1 MSDHKTDD
9 QRHEEE
15 LPHLHTTTAHVHEDS
30 DVSISALG
38 MFLAALAITM
48 IVTGV
53 LVVGLFDIFLD
64 QAEEADISPS
74 PLAESGEPPA
84 PPGPLLQVAE
94 RLDLR
99 LHRESQEK
107 LIHETTWI
115 DRDRGVVRI
124 PIERA
129 IEITAERGL
138 PDWPPVAQGVG
149 GGSEA
154 SQ

>member
-1 MSDHKTDD
+1 MAD
-9 QRHEEE
+9 QDEI
-15 LPHLHTTTAHVHEDS
+15 PHLHTTAAHVHEGS
-30 DVSISALG
+30 DVSIKGLG
-38 MFLAALAITM
+38 IFLAALAITM

-53 LVVGLFDIFLD
+53 LMVGLFDIFLEE
-64 QAEEADISPS
+64 AEEADVSPS

-99 LHRESQEK
+99 LHREAQEK
-107 LIHETTWI
+107 LIQEPAWI

-129 IEITAERGL
+129 IELTAERGF
-138 PDWPPVAQGVG
+138 PDWPPVAQGVATEG
-149 GGSEA
+149 EA

>member
-1 MSDHKTDD
+1 MAD
-9 QRHEEE
+9 QDEI
-15 LPHLHTTTAHVHEDS
+15 PHLHTTAAHVHEGS
-30 DVSISALG
+30 DFSIKGLG
-38 MFLAALAITM
+38 IFLAALAITM

-53 LVVGLFDIFLD
+53 LMVGLFDIFLRE
-64 QAEEADISPS
+64 AEEADVSPS

-99 LHRESQEK
+99 LHREAQEK
-107 LIHETTWI
+107 LIQEPAWI

-129 IEITAERGL
+129 IKLTAERGF
-138 PDWPPVAQGVG
+138 PDWPPVAQGVAAEG
-149 GGSEA
+149 EA
-154 SQ
+154 SP

>member
-15 LPHLHTTTAHVHEDS
+15 LPHLHTTAAHVHEDS
-30 DVSISALG
+30 DVSISSLG
-38 MFLAALAITM
+38 MFLGALAITM
-48 IVTGV
+48 VVTGAV
-53 LVVGLFDIFLD
+53 VVGLFDLFLD

-99 LHRESQEK
+99 LYRASQEK
-107 LIHETTWI
+107 QIHETAWV
-115 DRDRGVVRI
+115 DRDRGIVRI

-138 PDWPPVAQGVG
+138 PDWPPVAQGVAAESG
-149 GGSEA
+149 A
-154 SQ
+154 AQ